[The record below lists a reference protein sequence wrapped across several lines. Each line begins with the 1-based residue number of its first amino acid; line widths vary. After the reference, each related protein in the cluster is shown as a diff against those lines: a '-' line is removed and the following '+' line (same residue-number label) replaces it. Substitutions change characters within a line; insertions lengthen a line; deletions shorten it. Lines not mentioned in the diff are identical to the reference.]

1 MEATFNDV
9 APVVPVRNLQV
20 ALERYRKLGFAVSAY
35 GHGTGYGYAKRDG
48 VEIHISEWDEH
59 DPKRTASVVYLFV
72 SDADAVRHQWVAAGV
87 EGGSARCSTPNGE
100 SASSRTRIP
109 TGRCTASARRCRKTA
124 PLARGAV
131 PARPSG
137 GRSRRAA
144 ARSARMMH
152 SWVAAVGPGIG

>member
-87 EGGSARCSTPNGE
+87 EGRIGEMFDAEWGKREFAYTDPDGTLHRVGS
-100 SASSRTRIP
+100 
-109 TGRCTASARRCRKTA
+109 
-124 PLARGAV
+124 PLPKDGA
-131 PARPSG
+131 AG
-137 GRSRRAA
+137 
-144 ARSARMMH
+144 
-152 SWVAAVGPGIG
+152 